1 MPNFSETENYVRGL
15 FSPNTSLSFEGKK
28 YTILET
34 AKPRP
39 ESGECKTDVYIKLSD
54 NEGVCRELKIS
65 VKQENADFVENKIKY
80 ERAKEILGNDVDSI
94 LINSISNIR
103 KKFEEQYLVVFDKY
117 GRTEART
124 IKLGWKFEL
133 LNKESGELSDELA
146 LNPVQVNDIYSG
158 QNLPDDKK
166 DAYVN
171 GKVIKNSGV
180 ANYILFV
187 NEKKTYSMDDIINMI
202 IPIEKYV
209 EEHPRIYYAC
219 KALNY
224 RADKDKWDG
233 DRSLSVYVEW
243 TLNNGIVSGTLIFD
257 EPLKKKGNEIGEN
270 LKKILKK
277 INITKDNF
285 GNLKEKLDTN
295 VNYYVKE

>member
-1 MPNFSETENYVRGL
+1 MPNFSETENYVREL
-15 FSPNTSLSFEGKK
+15 FAPNTSFTYEGKN

-39 ESGECKTDVYIKLSD
+39 ESGECKTDVYVKLLD
-54 NEGVCRELKIS
+54 DKGTYKELKIS
-65 VKQENADFVENKIKY
+65 VKQENADFLENKIKY
-80 ERAKEILGNDVDSI
+80 ERAKEILGDDVDCILTSSI
-94 LINSISNIR
+94 EAIR
-103 KKFEEQYLVVFDKY
+103 KNFEQQYLVVFDKY
-117 GRTEART
+117 VRTEART

-133 LNKESGELSDELA
+133 LNKESGELSGELA
-146 LNPVQVNDIYSG
+146 LTSQQVNDIYSG
-158 QNLPDDKK
+158 QNLPQDKK

-171 GKVIKNSGV
+171 GKVVKDSGV

-187 NEKKTYSMDDIINMI
+187 NDKKEYSLGDIVNSL
-202 IPIEKYV
+202 IPIDKYV
-209 EEHPRIYYAC
+209 EEHPHIYYAC

-233 DRSLSVYVEW
+233 DRPLSVYVEW
-243 TLNNGIVSGTLIFD
+243 SLDNGMLDGKLVFD
-257 EPLKKKGNEIGEN
+257 KPLKKKGNEIGKN
-270 LKKILKK
+270 LRKLLGE

-285 GNLKEKLDTN
+285 DELKTKLSSE